1 MPATRHCCTAAMRR
15 PSPHATVVPQRCVAR
30 RLATS
35 AARRSAEIVYIRNS
49 KKGRFYTCIFIENGL
64 RKALC
69 TYIFQKKSVFVC
81 TFFAVRGKNGRNAH
95 IKSMKMPFSY
105 VRLTQTGMSHLSSA
119 NVPRKRPPS
128 PSHPA
133 VHTKNTTNTAR
144 QNDA

>member
-1 MPATRHCCTAAMRR
+1 MLRVAVRLPCAHNASPDCLLHARHMPHACYMPATC
-15 PSPHATVVPQRCVAR
+15 PPPATVVPQRCVAR

-49 KKGRFYTCIFIENGL
+49 KKGRFYTCIFIENGPW
-64 RKALC
+64 KALC

-105 VRLTQTGMSHLSSA
+105 VRNCTYYNFRH
-119 NVPRKRPPS
+119 
-128 PSHPA
+128 H
-133 VHTKNTTNTAR
+133 AR
-144 QNDA
+144 F